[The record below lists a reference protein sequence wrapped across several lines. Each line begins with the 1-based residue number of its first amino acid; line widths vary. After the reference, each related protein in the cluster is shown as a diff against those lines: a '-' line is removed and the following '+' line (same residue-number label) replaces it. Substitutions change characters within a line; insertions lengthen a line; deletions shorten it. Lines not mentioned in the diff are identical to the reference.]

1 MRQKSKQAKHVPTG
15 SVKATLAFFSGKRSA
30 KNGHIKKAKRRVV
43 RERGVVMLTYGA
55 QVCQDGEHLRKAFAI
70 GHHFHEILNTVIHR
84 RPDSIG
90 FFWLIL
96 VSGFSSCGNI
106 RSQGWLEEK
115 VVRVKCKRT
124 NVTTL
129 IYSEFSPRF
138 FPSGE

>member
-1 MRQKSKQAKHVPTG
+1 MTTASAPKIKASKACAIGQRQSNIG
-15 SVKATLAFFSGKRSA
+15 FFFGKESA

-115 VVRVKCKRT
+115 VW
-124 NVTTL
+124 
-129 IYSEFSPRF
+129 
-138 FPSGE
+138 SG